1 MRGLA
6 SFRVPRTPVCVAPQ
20 NLPNCHV
27 TRKRILCNHRNSN
40 STSKLCKYRKNVE
53 NHVRYE
59 SERKN
64 TRPLPLKVC
73 LKVRE
78 SCDPSPHSQT
88 FSTCSTPCLSRDQQ
102 SCLPIG
108 YPLKRFPLILSVG
121 VVLSKRVNIDFA
133 TNFMVNIYQNLTFTV
148 VSY

>member
-6 SFRVPRTPVCVAPQ
+6 SFRVPRTPVRVAPQ
-20 NLPNCHV
+20 NLPNFHF
-27 TRKRILCNHRNSN
+27 THKRILCNHRNSN

-53 NHVRYE
+53 KHVRYE

-64 TRPLPLKVC
+64 TRPLPLNVC

-108 YPLKRFPLILSVG
+108 YPLKRIPLILSVG
-121 VVLSKRVNIDFA
+121 VVWSKGSI
-133 TNFMVNIYQNLTFTV
+133 LTLR
-148 VSY
+148 